1 VCQLECT
8 KKLTRRA
15 EVETRRLTYVVYRAV
30 FMMRELSVRRV
41 LVVKDDGPT
50 VMAFDLRKCKRDDQ
64 K

>member
-1 VCQLECT
+1 
-8 KKLTRRA
+8 
-15 EVETRRLTYVVYRAV
+15 
-30 FMMRELSVRRV
+30 MMRELSVRRV